1 MELGMLLFLAIFLM
15 AFWMLLFLFAFMVP
29 YWITAAMFKGIAEKF
44 FNKKS
49 E

>member
-29 YWITAAMFKGIAEKF
+29 YWITAATVRGIAEKF
-44 FNKKS
+44 FGKKS